1 MPEHSLRFA
10 VHTAA
15 GLSTDIWKVW
25 TTIGTGKRDIYMT
38 SRPLGSMLKLSLH
51 SDQWHVGFDAN
62 KRDQLFLPET
72 FPPTRFL
79 GNWRRPDLGH
89 KPVILAARVNFP
101 WSSPSIAEKEAPSDI
116 VWIES
121 APEGLS
127 VEVALY
133 LVNVE
138 APLDDWPGKA
148 TLGTSL
154 VGNLPLEGGGRVCVV
169 HRNNA
174 PLPEIPL
181 KSGSP
186 NFFRDKSLEDL
197 KTANRFVVWG
207 EQPDGSILF
216 VESHLEVKAP
226 SSP

>member
-1 MPEHSLRFA
+1 MRTNGKSALTPISGTNYSCLKHFLRQDSSASGIVLTSITSQSL
-10 VHTAA
+10 
-15 GLSTDIWKVW
+15 
-25 TTIGTGKRDIYMT
+25 
-38 SRPLGSMLKLSLH
+38 
-51 SDQWHVGFDAN
+51 
-62 KRDQLFLPET
+62 
-72 FPPTRFL
+72 
-79 GNWRRPDLGH
+79 
-89 KPVILAARVNFP
+89 LAARVNFP
-101 WSSPSIAEKEAPSDI
+101 WSSPTIVKKEVPADI

-133 LVNVE
+133 LINVE
-138 APLDDWPGKA
+138 TPLDDWPGKA

-154 VGNLPLEGGGRVCVV
+154 AGNLPLEGGGRVCVV
-169 HRNNA
+169 HRNDA

-181 KSGSP
+181 NGSL

-216 VESHLEVKAP
+216 VESHLDVKDP
-226 SSP
+226 SLLTAQ

>member
-1 MPEHSLRFA
+1 
-10 VHTAA
+10 
-15 GLSTDIWKVW
+15 
-25 TTIGTGKRDIYMT
+25 MT
-38 SRPLGSMLKLSLH
+38 SRPLGDRTLKLSLH
-51 SDQWHVGFDAN
+51 EDQWQVGFDAN
-62 KRDQLFLPET
+62 QRDQLFLPET
-72 FPPTRFL
+72 LPQTRFL
-79 GNWRRPDLGH
+79 GKWDRPDLDH
-89 KPVILAARVNFP
+89 KSVILAARVNFP
-101 WSSPSIAEKEAPSDI
+101 WSSPTIVKKEVPVDI

-133 LVNVE
+133 LINVE
-138 APLDDWPGKA
+138 TPLDDWPGKA

-154 VGNLPLEGGGRVCVV
+154 AGNLPLEGGGRVCVV
-169 HRNNA
+169 HRNDA

-181 KSGSP
+181 NGSL

-216 VESHLEVKAP
+216 VESHLDVKDP
-226 SSP
+226 SLLTAQ